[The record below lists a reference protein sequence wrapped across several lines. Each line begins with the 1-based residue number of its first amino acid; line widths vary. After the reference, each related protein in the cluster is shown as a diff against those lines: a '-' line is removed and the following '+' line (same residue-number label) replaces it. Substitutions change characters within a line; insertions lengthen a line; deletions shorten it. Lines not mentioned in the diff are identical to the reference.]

1 MSEHPRSV
9 EGIVRNIQMRRK
21 GILKALTTG
30 AHRWCP
36 APRSRGDVESSHVE
50 GEDLA
55 LTRIPRG
62 AGPAP
67 AASRYRRVLP
77 GVRPQAGEPLP

>member
-9 EGIVRNIQMRRK
+9 EGIVQNIQMRRK

-30 AHRWCP
+30 APCSLALLAER
-36 APRSRGDVESSHVE
+36 RSGTSRAK
-50 GEDLA
+50 DLA